1 MVWRKLIL
9 ALVLFCP
16 TAVSAGDKLPADLEA
31 EVRAGHLRR
40 SEAMMIY
47 DGRKRQEQL
56 PKNKRLI
63 SPTPARIS
71 TFPATMPPAAD
82 HNGHIS
88 AKLDTRI
95 SELRCERGRF
105 HGLIKNTGNRALQGI
120 QVKVTAVD
128 SLDGVLDT
136 TVVYIAPRTLIPDQ
150 EEAFAGYLS
159 SCGYSI
165 ELKTAVFWTSAESRP
180 GDERDASSKF

>member
-1 MVWRKLIL
+1 MLWRKVVL
-9 ALVLFCP
+9 ALVLLCP
-16 TAVSAGDKLPADLEA
+16 TAVWAGDKLPPELEA
-31 EVRAGHLRR
+31 EVKAGHLRR
-40 SEAMMIY
+40 SEAWMIY
-47 DGRKRQEQL
+47 DGQKRQEQL
-56 PKNKRLI
+56 PKTKRVI
-63 SPTPARIS
+63 SPLPARIP
-71 TFPATMPPAAD
+71 TFEATVAPTTD

-88 AKLDTRI
+88 SKLDTRI

-150 EEAFAGYLS
+150 EEAFTGYLS

-165 ELKTAVFWTSAESRP
+165 ELKTAVFWTSVESRP